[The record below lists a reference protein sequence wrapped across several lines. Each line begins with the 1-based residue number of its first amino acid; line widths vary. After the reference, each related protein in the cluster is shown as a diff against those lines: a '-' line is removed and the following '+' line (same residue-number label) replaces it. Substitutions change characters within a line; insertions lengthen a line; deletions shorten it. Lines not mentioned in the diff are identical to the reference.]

1 MKIGLILLLGEDE
14 EIGAP
19 PPYAQ
24 IRANALTAEASG
36 LDSVWIYDHLLY
48 HFPEQD
54 PQGVWEGWTI
64 ASALAEATE
73 RVELGTLV
81 LCTAFRNPAV
91 TAKMAVTLDEVSR
104 QRLTLGIGAGWH
116 PAEFNAFGLN
126 FSNKVDQFE
135 EATRIIAPLVHE
147 GEVDFIGTYVSAPNC
162 IMLPRPTRRIPLMI
176 AGKKPR
182 MMRLVAKYADSY
194 NTAWWGDVAGIES
207 DRANLQ
213 AACAEVDRDINEIEF
228 TAGVAIRFD
237 ELLGPPEEALDP
249 QKVLS
254 GTIDQIADGLRAYRM
269 AGVDHVIANI
279 DPLTT
284 EGIEA
289 LARARERALAE

>member
-14 EIGAP
+14 AIGAP

-24 IRANALTAEASG
+24 IRSNALTAEASG
-36 LDSVWIYDHLLY
+36 LDSIWVYDHLLY
-48 HFPEQD
+48 HFPDKE

-64 ASALAEATE
+64 GSALAEATQ

-91 TAKMAVTLDEVSR
+91 TAKMAVTLDEVSQ

-116 PAEFNAFGLN
+116 PAEFEAFGLN
-126 FSNKVDQFE
+126 FSHKVDQFE
-135 EATRIIAPLVHE
+135 EATKIIAPLVHE
-147 GEVDFIGTYVSAPNC
+147 GAVDFVGEYVSAPNC
-162 IMLPRPTRRIPLMI
+162 IMLPKPSRHIPLLI
-176 AGKKPR
+176 AGKQPR
-182 MMRLVAKYADSY
+182 MMSLVAQYADSY
-194 NTAWWGDVAGIES
+194 NTCWWGDVSATET
-207 DRANLQ
+207 DRNNLK
-213 AACAEVDRDINEIEF
+213 AACDAIDRDFSEIEF
-228 TAGVAIRFD
+228 TAGVVIRFD
-237 ELLGPPEEALDP
+237 EFLGPSDEALDP

-254 GTIDQIADGLRAYRM
+254 GTVEQIADGLRAYRT

-284 EGIEA
+284 EGIGA
-289 LARARERALAE
+289 LARARELSLAD

>member
-14 EIGAP
+14 AIGAP
-19 PPYAQ
+19 PPYAE
-24 IRANALTAEASG
+24 IRSNAVTAEASG

-48 HFPEQD
+48 HFPEKE

-64 ASALAEATE
+64 ASALAEATQ

-91 TAKMAVTLDEVSR
+91 TAKMAVTLDEVSQ

-147 GEVDFIGTYVSAPNC
+147 GAVDFTGEYVSAPNC
-162 IMLPRPTRRIPLMI
+162 IMLPKPSRHIPLMI

-182 MMRLVAKYADSY
+182 MMSLVAQYADSY
-194 NTAWWGDVAGIES
+194 NTAWWGDVSAIEP
-207 DRANLQ
+207 DRAALRS
-213 AACAEVDRDINEIEF
+213 ACDEIGRDIGEIEF

-254 GTIDQIADGLRAYRM
+254 GTVEQIADGLRAYRM

-289 LARARERALAE
+289 LAQSRELALAD

>member
-14 EIGAP
+14 QLGAP

-24 IRANALTAEASG
+24 IRANAVAAESTG

-48 HFPEQD
+48 HFPEKE

-73 RVELGTLV
+73 RVELGTMV

-91 TAKMAVTLDEVSR
+91 TAKMAVTLDEVSG

-135 EATRIIAPLVHE
+135 EATKIIVPLVHD
-147 GEVDFIGTYVSAPNC
+147 GAVDFVGEYVSAPNC
-162 IMLPRPTRRIPLMI
+162 IMLPKPTRRIPVLI
-176 AGKKPR
+176 AGKQPR
-182 MMRLVAKYADSY
+182 MMSLVARYADAY
-194 NTAWWGDVAGIES
+194 NTAWWGDVASIET
-207 DRANLQ
+207 DRNNLN
-213 AACAEVDRDINEIEF
+213 AACGAIGRDIDEIEF

-237 ELLGPPEEALDP
+237 ELLEPAVETPDP
-249 QKVLS
+249 AKVLA
-254 GTIDQIADGLRAYRM
+254 GTVEQIADGLRAYRL

-279 DPLTT
+279 DPLTA
-284 EGIEA
+284 EGIAA
-289 LARARERALAE
+289 LARAGELALRD

>member
-14 EIGAP
+14 AVGAP

-24 IRANALTAEASG
+24 IRAHAVEAEASG

-48 HFPEQD
+48 HFPGKQ

-64 ASALAEATE
+64 ASALAEATN

-91 TAKMAVTLDEVSR
+91 TAKMAVTLDEVSN

-116 PAEFNAFGLN
+116 PAEFDAFGLN
-126 FSNKVDQFE
+126 FSHKVDQFE
-135 EATRIIAPLVHE
+135 EATKIIAPLVHD
-147 GEVDFIGTYVSAPNC
+147 GAVDFVGEYVSAPNC
-162 IMLPRPTRRIPLMI
+162 LMLPKPSRRIPVLI
-176 AGKKPR
+176 AGKQPR
-182 MMRLVAKYADSY
+182 MMSLVAQYADAY
-194 NTAWWGDVAGIES
+194 NTAWWGDVASIET
-207 DRANLQ
+207 DRNNLK
-213 AACAEVDRDINEIEF
+213 AACDAIDRDFSEIEF

-237 ELLGPPEEALDP
+237 ELLGPPEEQPDP
-249 QKVLS
+249 AKVLS
-254 GTIDQIADGLRAYRM
+254 GTVEQIAEGLRAYRL

-279 DPLTT
+279 DPLNA
-284 EGIEA
+284 EGIA
-289 LARARERALAE
+289 SLARARERALAG